1 MHGYQVMQELEA
13 RSGGRWRPSAGSI
26 YPTLEQLQDEGLVSV
41 EEADGR
47 RVFRLTDAGRT
58 AAMARSGEPAWT
70 GGRGDDDL
78 RGLSRDLGLAAIQ
91 VARAGSPAAIVEAG
105 RVLAEARRSL
115 YRLLA
120 DDAPAT
126 PDSPEG

>member
-1 MHGYQVMQELEA
+1 MHGYQVMQEMEA
-13 RSGGRWRPSAGSI
+13 RSGGRWRPSAGSV
-26 YPTLEQLQDEGLVSV
+26 YPTLEQLQDEGLVAV
-41 EEADGR
+41 EETDGR
-47 RVFRLTDAGRT
+47 RTFRLTEAGRT
-58 AAMARSGEPAWT
+58 AETARSGEPAWT

-78 RGLSRDLGLAAIQ
+78 RGLSRDLGLASMQ
-91 VARAGSPAAIVEAG
+91 VARAGSPAVVAEAG

-126 PDSPEG
+126 PDSAEG